1 MNNHFSINPSLF
13 FFFFSTTHNWQ
24 FYYAVLLDLLFRKLG
39 FQLSNEPK
47 PIDVIIIDN
56 PLHNHKNPIFL
67 WDEEPVCLG
76 VLRELNARLSNRRNQ
91 EMFGWAKFVGLR
103 FGISRNLRFKK
114 GNFPLQFQY
123 RAICKSRFRQNFLL
137 KTKYILYRCVSSP
150 LTSPYISL
158 ILCLNASASQGL
170 VLSSTFLLCSVYR
183 RSSSQFQVTVLHY
196 PSLNFWYRFGLHHIY
211 ILSPLL
217 LNSSVSL
224 GLALFFVFALL
235 RSSSFFIAISGNYSP
250 LPIFEFM
257 I

>member
-1 MNNHFSINPSLF
+1 
-13 FFFFSTTHNWQ
+13 
-24 FYYAVLLDLLFRKLG
+24 
-39 FQLSNEPK
+39 
-47 PIDVIIIDN
+47 
-56 PLHNHKNPIFL
+56 
-67 WDEEPVCLG
+67 
-76 VLRELNARLSNRRNQ
+76 
-91 EMFGWAKFVGLR
+91 MFGWAKFVGLR
-103 FGISRNLRFKK
+103 FGISRNSRFKK

-123 RAICKSRFRQNFLL
+123 RAICKSRFRQKFLL
-137 KTKYILYRCVSSP
+137 KTKNSPVLSLYRCGSFVP
-150 LTSPYISL
+150 SPYISVASPL